1 MVTVETLHGAH
12 IVLPKV
18 LTYVPVTDVITIEKT
33 NDFFRLLYDVKG
45 RFILHKITKEEAS
58 YKLLK
63 VRKVGLG
70 PKAIPYLTTHD
81 GRTIRYP
88 DPLIKVHDT
97 VRYDLVNHKIVD
109 FVKFETGNLCMVT
122 GGHNLGRVGVITSR
136 ERHPGSFDIVHVRD
150 SLGHSF
156 ATRYAHVLTLTSPSY
171 FSVMKKAYT

>member
-1 MVTVETLHGAH
+1 M
-12 IVLPKV
+12 
-18 LTYVPVTDVITIEKT
+18 ITIEKT

-58 YKLLK
+58 YKLLR
-63 VRKVGLG
+63 VRKVALG
-70 PKAIPYLTTHD
+70 PKGVPFLTTHD

-97 VRYDLVNHKIVD
+97 VRYDLVNGKIVD

-122 GGHNLGRVGVITSR
+122 GGNNLGRVGVITSR

-156 ATRYAHVLTLTSPSY
+156 ATRYVIPLAGWRN
-171 FSVMKKAYT
+171 